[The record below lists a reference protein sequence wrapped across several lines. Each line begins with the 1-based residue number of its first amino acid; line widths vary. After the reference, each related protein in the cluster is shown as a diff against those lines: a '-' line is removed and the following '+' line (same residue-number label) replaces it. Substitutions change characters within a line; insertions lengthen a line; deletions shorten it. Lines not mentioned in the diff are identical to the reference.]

1 MSDVF
6 SQGRYQVRLDWGPA
20 GAATLGAD
28 VVVVV
33 DVLSFSTAVTVAVD
47 RGTRVIPCPWSDE
60 RAAALAAAHGATLA
74 VGRLEATRAGAV
86 VAPSLSPAGLLVAPS
101 VPRLVL
107 PSPNGSSIAAVLA
120 DAGAGVA
127 AGCLRNARAAVLADA
142 GAGVA
147 AGCLRNARAVAGHV
161 ARAVTAGQ
169 SVAVVAAG
177 ERWADGSLR
186 PCLEDHLGAGAVL
199 AHLRATGPGDGFS
212 PEASAAATL
221 FDASRADLGR
231 LLRECVSGR
240 ELVGSGFGADVVV
253 AAELDACTTVP
264 VLVGGAFTDGH
275 V

>member
-6 SQGRYQVRLDWGPA
+6 SQGRYQVRLGWGPA

-60 RAAALAAAHGATLA
+60 RAAALAAEHGATLA

-86 VAPSLSPAGLLVAPS
+86 VAPSLSPASLLVAPS

-107 PSPNGSSIAAVLA
+107 PSPNGSSIAAA
-120 DAGAGVA
+120 
-127 AGCLRNARAAVLADA
+127 LADA

-199 AHLRATGPGDGFS
+199 AHLRATGHGDGFS